1 MIISG
6 QEDDDVQVRRC
17 MSGREHIEELKY
29 DFKKLLY
36 WLLSIYTRGSTVVTN
51 PAGSAI
57 FR

>member
-29 DFKKLLY
+29 DLKKLLY
-36 WLLSIYTRGSTVVTN
+36 WLLTIYTNMYLCNKNYVT
-51 PAGSAI
+51 
-57 FR
+57 FW